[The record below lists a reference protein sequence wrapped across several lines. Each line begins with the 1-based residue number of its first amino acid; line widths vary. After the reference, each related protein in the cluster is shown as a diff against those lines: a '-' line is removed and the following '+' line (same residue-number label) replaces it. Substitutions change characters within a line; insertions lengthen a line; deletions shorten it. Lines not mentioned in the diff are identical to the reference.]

1 MTRACQE
8 TGNILRMGRTD
19 RANQGKN
26 PPQSVLP
33 AFFFAAIQLKFWSM
47 KKRLAIGLI
56 FGGRSPEHEVSI
68 TSARAIY
75 RHLSQT
81 RYRIY
86 SIYLT
91 REGHWKQVDSPLVSD
106 QELKEGQT
114 CSFLP
119 WSSSGQQIELK
130 ADVYFPVLH
139 GPYGEDGTIQGL
151 LEMADVAYVG
161 SPVLA
166 SAIGMDKVIFK
177 NLLSQLD
184 LPVTPYLVVYENDYK
199 KEGSKLIKK
208 INSSFAYPLF
218 VKPANMGSSVGISKV
233 KKRADLTAALEL
245 AFRYDRKILVE
256 KAITGRE
263 IECSVLGNDS
273 PEASLPGEVIP
284 YREFYDYADK
294 YLEGKTRF
302 KIPAELPA
310 DLTLKI
316 RQLALAAFK
325 AIDAC
330 GLARVDFFLEK
341 DTDTIYINEINTMPG
356 FTEISMYPKLW
367 EVSGLSFDQLLDRL
381 IELAIERHKSKRRC
395 LERT

>member
-1 MTRACQE
+1 
-8 TGNILRMGRTD
+8 
-19 RANQGKN
+19 
-26 PPQSVLP
+26 
-33 AFFFAAIQLKFWSM
+33 M
-47 KKRLAIGLI
+47 KKPLSIGLI

-86 SIYLT
+86 SIYIT
-91 REGHWKQVDSPLVSD
+91 RDGHWQQVSSPLVSD
-106 QELKEGQT
+106 QELKEGQAY
-114 CSFLP
+114 SFLP
-119 WSSSGQQIELK
+119 WSLSRQQIELK

-161 SPVLA
+161 SSVLA
-166 SAIGMDKVIFK
+166 SAVGMDKAIFK
-177 NLLSQLD
+177 NLLSYLG
-184 LPVTPYLVVYENDYK
+184 LPVTPYLVVVEEDYK
-199 KEGSKLIKK
+199 NQGSKLIRK
-208 INSSFAYPLF
+208 INSVFAYPLF

-233 KKRADLTAALEL
+233 KKRADLPAALEL

-256 KAITGRE
+256 KAISGRE
-263 IECSVLGNDS
+263 IECSVLGNDR

-294 YLEGKTRF
+294 YLEGKTGFR
-302 KIPAELPA
+302 IPAELPA

-325 AIDAC
+325 AIDAS

-341 DTDTIYINEINTMPG
+341 DTSTIYINEINTMPG

-367 EVSGLSFDQLLDRL
+367 EVSGLNFNQLLDRL
-381 IELAIERHKSKRRC
+381 IELAIERHNRKKHC

>member
-1 MTRACQE
+1 
-8 TGNILRMGRTD
+8 
-19 RANQGKN
+19 
-26 PPQSVLP
+26 
-33 AFFFAAIQLKFWSM
+33 M
-47 KKRLAIGLI
+47 KKPLSIGLI

-86 SIYLT
+86 SIYIT
-91 REGHWKQVDSPLVSD
+91 RDGHWQQVSSPLVSD
-106 QELKEGQT
+106 QELKEGQAY
-114 CSFLP
+114 SFLP
-119 WSSSGQQIELK
+119 WSLSRQQIELK

-161 SPVLA
+161 SSVLA
-166 SAIGMDKVIFK
+166 SAVGMDKAIFK
-177 NLLSQLD
+177 NLLSYLG
-184 LPVTPYLVVYENDYK
+184 LPVTPYLVVVEEDYK
-199 KEGSKLIKK
+199 NQGPKLIRK
-208 INSSFAYPLF
+208 INSVFTYPLF

-233 KKRADLTAALEL
+233 KKRAALPAALEL

-263 IECSVLGNDS
+263 IECSVLGNDR

-302 KIPAELPA
+302 RIPAELPA

-341 DTDTIYINEINTMPG
+341 DTNAIYINEINTMPG

-367 EVSGLSFDQLLDRL
+367 EVSGLNFNQLLDRL
-381 IELAIERHKSKRRC
+381 IELAIERHNRKKHC